1 MHAQDHA
8 PFDAGTLEKSPHPA
22 ARARAVVPDGPE
34 DDVIRFFASES
45 DSEQPLAWR
54 PYRLTIGGRLVLGR
68 TDGDGCSA
76 LMSSAERGQ
85 ITHWE
90 VA

>member
-8 PFDAGTLEKSPHPA
+8 TFDGGALETGAQPL

-34 DDVIRFFASES
+34 DAAIRFLAS

-68 TDGDGCSA
+68 TDVDGCSA
-76 LMSSAERGQ
+76 LLSSAERGQ
-85 ITHWE
+85 MTHWE
-90 VA
+90 VT